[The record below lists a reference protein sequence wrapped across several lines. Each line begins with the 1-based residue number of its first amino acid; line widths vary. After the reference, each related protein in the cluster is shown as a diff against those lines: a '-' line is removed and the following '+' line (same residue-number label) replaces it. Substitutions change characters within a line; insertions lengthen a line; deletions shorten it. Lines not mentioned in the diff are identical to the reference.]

1 MELFSIRIRR
11 TFQLVSTAL
20 LIQQCTMNDVEKVLS
35 RLLDE
40 KLENILPISTPT
52 EGESKDGLY
61 KRKEAA
67 DMLGVSLVTLDTW
80 AKAGIIKSRKIGTR
94 IYYTKKAIDEAL
106 RAVNG

>member
-1 MELFSIRIRR
+1 MDAKILS
-11 TFQLVSTAL
+11 SNAL

-40 KLENILPISTPT
+40 KLANILPISTPT
-52 EGESKDGLY
+52 ECESRDGLY

-94 IYYTKKAIDEAL
+94 IYYTKNAIDEAL